1 MHVLFDGESESHKYD
16 RKSIS
21 SGKLTLVP
29 PNANG
34 GHDRE
39 GFLAIIEDSMAMPPP
54 PRNTPLTATAVGP
67 GAAGLFGEGGS
78 GNHAAPAADE
88 TLALRGSSDRESM
101 SGMAGFVG
109 SGEIA
114 DILEIK
120 KIEYIAKGTTGAVY
134 KARWNG
140 MTVAAK
146 FFTCIDD
153 KEVYRAF
160 DTELILMRKL
170 NHVNLLRVFGACLDA
185 RNPCLVT
192 ELMAGSLDQL
202 LWGAQKDNNP
212 VLSPRQM
219 LKIAHGVATGCA
231 FLHKNQV
238 CHRDLKSPNVLYNAQ
253 LQVKLCD
260 FAFSKWKAEASR
272 NFSSSVGTPAWMAPE
287 VLRGGQYLHRLGV
300 YHAIIVPTCVSGVY
314 LRFFCAQICMIKPIH
329 RSRYGFSAD
338 LWGYGV
344 ILWEMLARCR
354 PFADLNE
361 FAIAYQVSTQG
372 LTLTPP
378 ANARAFWAEL
388 MEQCWAANPAQRPSF
403 ATIVKRLEMAA
414 TELSAQQLPFSK
426 VVEPRTSKPDG

>member
-1 MHVLFDGESESHKYD
+1 M
-16 RKSIS
+16 
-21 SGKLTLVP
+21 
-29 PNANG
+29 
-34 GHDRE
+34 
-39 GFLAIIEDSMAMPPP
+39 
-54 PRNTPLTATAVGP
+54 
-67 GAAGLFGEGGS
+67 AGL
-78 GNHAAPAADE
+78 
-88 TLALRGSSDRESM
+88 L
-101 SGMAGFVG
+101 G

-231 FLHKNQV
+231 FLH
-238 CHRDLKSPNVLYNAQ
+238 
-253 LQVKLCD
+253 
-260 FAFSKWKAEASR
+260 
-272 NFSSSVGTPAWMAPE
+272 
-287 VLRGGQYLHRLGV
+287 
-300 YHAIIVPTCVSGVY
+300 
-314 LRFFCAQICMIKPIH
+314 
-329 RSRYGFSAD
+329 
-338 LWGYGV
+338 
-344 ILWEMLARCR
+344 
-354 PFADLNE
+354 
-361 FAIAYQVSTQG
+361 
-372 LTLTPP
+372 
-378 ANARAFWAEL
+378 
-388 MEQCWAANPAQRPSF
+388 
-403 ATIVKRLEMAA
+403 
-414 TELSAQQLPFSK
+414 
-426 VVEPRTSKPDG
+426 